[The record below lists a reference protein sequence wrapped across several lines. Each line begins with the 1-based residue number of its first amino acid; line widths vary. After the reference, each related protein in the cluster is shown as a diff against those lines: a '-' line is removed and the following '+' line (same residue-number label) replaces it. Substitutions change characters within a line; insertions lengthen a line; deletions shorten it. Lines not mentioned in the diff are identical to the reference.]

1 MAKFE
6 KFLKNADAWYTS
18 LVKRIEASSIYKK
31 WEAATADKRLKQRI
45 QVKQHDIMD
54 CGAACLASITAFY
67 NLNMPIARIRQM
79 ASTDKKGTNLLGL
92 IEASGQMGFSA
103 KGVKGDFDN
112 LFEIPTPT
120 IAHVVLGN
128 HLQHYVVIYK
138 VTDKFIEVMDP
149 GDGYLHEVPHDEFK
163 KIWTGVLLLL
173 APTEKFI
180 TGDKKV
186 SVEKRFWQ
194 LLKPHKSMLLQVLLG
209 AVVYTVLG
217 LSTSI
222 FLQKIVDN
230 VLPEDNR
237 NLLNLMGVVM
247 VVIIFLQVFINHART
262 LITLKTGQQIDA
274 RLILGYYKHLL
285 RLPQSFF
292 DSMRVG
298 EIISR
303 INDAVKIRSFIN
315 EVLVMF
321 AVNVFILIF
330 SFALMFTYYWKLA
343 LIMLL
348 IVPLFALI
356 YKLSD
361 TLNRTTQ
368 RKLMEN
374 AADLQTQLVESV
386 NAIPTIKR
394 FGLED
399 FANFKTET
407 RFINMLKT
415 VFTSAT
421 NSLWVGNFSSFV
433 STFFTVV
440 LLWAGSAFV
449 LDKIITPGELLSF
462 YSIIGYFMGPVA
474 GLIGMNKTL
483 QDARIAAD
491 RLFEIMDMEQEP
503 AENRADLTPDM
514 VGNIQFKNVHFR
526 YGTRNQVFEGLDLAI
541 PKGQITA
548 IVGESGSGKTT
559 LLSLMQNIYEL
570 QSGSIMIGDYD
581 IKYITNESLRRMVA
595 VVPQDVHLFA
605 GNVTE
610 NIAVGDLEPDIKR
623 VMHIC
628 QQLEITDFI
637 ERLPNGF
644 NTFLGENGT
653 NLSGGQRQRLA
664 IARALYRDPE
674 ILILD
679 EATSSLDSESE
690 SHVQNAINLLR
701 EREKTIIV
709 IAHRLSTIMNA
720 DKIVVLQTGKLVEEG
735 DHNTLMKAKGQYHK
749 MWQKQFPSE
758 ETIIGR
764 SIKAKTPPPETVLTE
779 SKPKAR
785 AVKIKE

>member
-1 MAKFE
+1 MANFDQ
-6 KFLKNADAWYTS
+6 FLNKTEAWYNG
-18 LVKRIEASSIYKK
+18 LAKRINNNRLYQK
-31 WEAATADKRLKQRI
+31 WQALTESKRLKKRVQIR
-45 QVKQHDIMD
+45 QHDIMD
-54 CGAACLASITAFY
+54 CGAACLASVAAYY
-67 NLNMPIARIRQM
+67 NLSMPIARIRQL

-92 IEASGQMGFSA
+92 IEAANQMGFSA
-103 KGVKGDFDN
+103 KGVKGAFEN

-120 IAHVVLGN
+120 IAHVLLGN
-128 HLQHYVVIYK
+128 QLQHYVVIYK
-138 VTDKFIEVMDP
+138 VSDTFIEVMDP
-149 GDGYLHEVPHDEFK
+149 GDGYLHQLSHDDFK
-163 KIWTGVLLLL
+163 KIWTGILVLL
-173 APTEKFI
+173 APNEQFI
-180 TGDKKV
+180 AGDKTV

-194 LLKPHKSMLLQVLLG
+194 LLKPHKGMLLQVLLG
-209 AVVYTVLG
+209 AVVYTILG

-237 NLLNLMGVVM
+237 NLLNLMGLVM

-285 RLPQSFF
+285 KLPQQFF

-321 AVNVFILIF
+321 AVNIFILIF

-343 LIMLL
+343 LIMLT

-361 TLNRTTQ
+361 RLNRTTQ
-368 RKLMEN
+368 RKLMED

-415 VFTSAT
+415 VFRSAT
-421 NSLWVGNFSSFV
+421 NSLWVGNFSSLV
-433 STFFTVV
+433 STSFTVI

-462 YSIIGYFMGPVA
+462 YSIIGYFMSPVA

-503 AENRADLTPDM
+503 AENRAELTPDM
-514 VGNIQFKNVHFR
+514 IGNIHFKDVHFR
-526 YGTRNQVFEGLDLAI
+526 YGSRATVFEGLDLNIA
-541 PKGQITA
+541 KGKITA

-559 LLSLMQNIYEL
+559 LLSLMQNIYTL
-570 QSGSIMIGDYD
+570 QSGSIFIGDFD
-581 IKYITNESLRRMVA
+581 IQYVTNESLRRMVS

-610 NIAVGDLEPDIKR
+610 NVAVGDLEPDLKR
-623 VMHIC
+623 VLQIC
-628 QQLEITDFI
+628 RQLEITDFI

-690 SHVQNAINLLR
+690 SHVQNAIALLR
-701 EREKTIIV
+701 ERQKTIIV
-709 IAHRLSTIMNA
+709 IAHRLSTVMNA
-720 DKIVVLQTGKLVEEG
+720 DKIIVLQTGKLLEEG
-735 DHNTLMKAKGQYHK
+735 THHELMAQQGQYFK
-749 MWQKQFPSE
+749 MWQKQFPAEDVILS
-758 ETIIGR
+758 
-764 SIKAKTPPPETVLTE
+764 SQ
-779 SKPKAR
+779 SKPRKSVKSKAS
-785 AVKIKE
+785 AEN

>member
-1 MAKFE
+1 MANFDHFIE
-6 KFLKNADAWYTS
+6 K
-18 LVKRIEASSIYKK
+18 VEAVYQKIG
-31 WEAATADKRLKQRI
+31 KRLSNIWLFKNWQSASNDKQLRKRI

-54 CGAACLASITAFY
+54 CGAACLASVAAY
-67 NLNMPIARIRQM
+67 YKLDMPIARIRQL
-79 ASTDKKGTNLLGL
+79 ASTDKKGTNVLGL
-92 IEASGQMGFSA
+92 IEAADKMGFSA
-103 KGVKGDFDN
+103 KGVKGSFEN
-112 LFEIPTPT
+112 LFEIPVPT
-120 IAHVVLGN
+120 IAHVLLPN
-128 HLQHYVVIYK
+128 QLQHYVVIYGI
-138 VTDKFIEVMDP
+138 TDSFIEVMDP
-149 GDGYLHEVPHDEFK
+149 GDGVLYKLTHDNFK
-163 KIWTGVLLLL
+163 SVWTGVLVLI
-173 APTEKFI
+173 APNEKFI
-180 TGDKKV
+180 AGDRNI
-186 SVEKRFWQ
+186 SVEKRFWY
-194 LLKPHKSMLLQVLLG
+194 LLKPHKAMLLQVLLG
-209 AVVYTVLG
+209 AVVYTLLG

-247 VVIIFLQVFINHART
+247 VVIVFLQVFINHART

-285 RLPQSFF
+285 KLPQQFF

-343 LIMLL
+343 LIMLA

-361 TLNRTTQ
+361 RLNRTTQ
-368 RKLMEN
+368 RKLMEDS
-374 AADLQTQLVESV
+374 ADLQTQLVESV

-399 FANFKTET
+399 YANFKTET

-415 VFTSAT
+415 VFRSAN

-433 STFFTVV
+433 STIFTVI

-449 LDKIITPGELLSF
+449 LDKIITAGELLSF
-462 YSIIGYFMGPVA
+462 YAIIGYFMGPVA
-474 GLIGMNKTL
+474 SLIGMNKTL

-491 RLFEIMDMEQEP
+491 RLFEIMDLEQEP
-503 AENRADLTPDM
+503 ATNRTEITADM
-514 VGNIQFKNVHFR
+514 VGDVTFKNVHFR
-526 YGTRNQVFEGLDLAI
+526 YGTRNTIFEGLNLNI
-541 PKGQITA
+541 PKGKITA
-548 IVGESGSGKTT
+548 VVGESGSGKTT
-559 LLSLMQNIYEL
+559 LLSLMQNIYPL
-570 QSGSIMIGDYD
+570 LSGSIFIGDFD
-581 IKYITNESLRRMVA
+581 IQYITNESLRRLVG

-610 NIAVGDLEPDIKR
+610 NIAVGSVEPDMKR
-623 VMHIC
+623 VLEIC
-628 QQLEITDFI
+628 SQLEITDFI
-637 ERLPNGF
+637 EQLPNGF

-653 NLSGGQRQRLA
+653 NLSGGQRQRIA

-690 SHVQNAINLLR
+690 SHVQNAVALLR
-701 EREKTIIV
+701 ERQKTIIV

-720 DKIVVLQTGKLVEEG
+720 DKIIVLQKGKLAEEG
-735 DHNTLMKAKGQYHK
+735 EHKTLMQAQGAYHQ
-749 MWQKQFPSE
+749 MWKKQFPSE
-758 ETIIGR
+758 TLLTGTPVKKHATTKR
-764 SIKAKTPPPETVLTE
+764 KTDQTKA
-779 SKPKAR
+779 
-785 AVKIKE
+785 